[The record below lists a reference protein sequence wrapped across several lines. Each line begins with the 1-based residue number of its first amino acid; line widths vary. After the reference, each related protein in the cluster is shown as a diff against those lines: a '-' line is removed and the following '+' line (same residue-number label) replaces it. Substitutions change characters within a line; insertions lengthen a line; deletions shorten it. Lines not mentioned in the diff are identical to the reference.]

1 VPTTSTNPKTQA
13 ESPRCP
19 INVAARRSGLTAHVI
34 RAWERRYSAITPNRS
49 TTARRLYSDWE
60 VQRLVLLRQA
70 VQLGHRIS
78 EVANLPMEE
87 LHALVGRD
95 MLPGVEASP
104 RIPYPNTR
112 LVEVAITAAAALDS
126 QAFLQALLQATRTL
140 VVPALFEEFVE
151 PLMTEIGMRWQSGRL
166 RVVHEHFAS
175 AHLRT
180 FLGDLMT
187 SSNVEPSGPCV
198 IVTTP
203 VGQVHELGSLMA
215 AITAMNAGWETIYAG
230 PSLPAEEIAHAAQSR
245 NARAVALSLCYLPD
259 DLQNDPRI
267 DPLLSKLRGLLP
279 ASVEIFV
286 GGAAAPAYAG
296 SISSAGLHGPITLRD
311 FRAALDALRV
321 NHPLNVAA
329 HDDVPALA
337 GAAAR

>member
-1 VPTTSTNPKTQA
+1 MSKPAANQH

-34 RAWERRYSAITPNRS
+34 RAWERRYQAISPNRS

-95 MLPGVEASP
+95 TLPGLEATP
-104 RIPYPNTR
+104 RIPLTRLR
-112 LVEVAITAAAALDS
+112 LVEVAINAAMALDS

-140 VVPALFEEFVE
+140 TVPALFEDFVD
-151 PLMTEIGMRWQSGRL
+151 PLMNEIGMRWRDGRM
-166 RVVHEHFAS
+166 RVAHEHFAS

-187 SSNVEPSGPCV
+187 SSSVAPSGPCIV
-198 IVTTP
+198 VTTP
-203 VGQVHELGSLMA
+203 FGQHHELGALMV
-215 AITAMNAGWETIYAG
+215 AITAMRAGWEVVYAG
-230 PSLPAEEIAHAAQSR
+230 SSLPAEEIQHAVEVR
-245 NARAVALSLCYLPD
+245 NARAVALSLCYPAD
-259 DLQNDPRI
+259 DPRI
-267 DPLLSKLRGLLP
+267 EGQLMKLRGALP
-279 ASVEIFV
+279 PGLPLFV
-286 GGAAAPAYAG
+286 GGTASEGYARVLATIG
-296 SISSAGLHGPITLRD
+296 ARRPQNLRE
-311 FRAALDALRV
+311 FNSELDLLRQR
-321 NHPLNVAA
+321 L
-329 HDDVPALA
+329 
-337 GAAAR
+337 G

>member
-1 VPTTSTNPKTQA
+1 MSAQLAPHV

-34 RAWERRYSAITPNRS
+34 RAWERRYQAITPNRS

-70 VQLGHRIS
+70 VDLGHRIG

-95 MLPGVEASP
+95 TLPGIEASP
-104 RIPYPNTR
+104 RIPFTRSR
-112 LVEVAITAAAALDS
+112 LVEVAINAAVAMDS
-126 QAFLQALLQATRTL
+126 QAFLQALLQATRSL
-140 VVPALFEEFVE
+140 SVPGLFEDFVH
-151 PLMTEIGMRWQSGRL
+151 PLMAEIGVRWREGQL

-187 SSNVEPSGPCV
+187 SSSVAPSGPCL

-203 VGQVHELGSLMA
+203 FGQNHEIGSLMV
-215 AITAMNAGWETIYAG
+215 AITAMRAGWEVVYAG
-230 PSLPAEEIAHAAQSR
+230 PGLPAEEIVHAVETR
-245 NARAVALSLCYLPD
+245 NARAVALSLCYPSD
-259 DLQNDPRI
+259 DPRI
-267 DPLLSKLRGLLP
+267 DGQLVKLRGLLGQQLPIYIGGQAADGYTPTLNAIAARRP
-279 ASVEIFV
+279 A
-286 GGAAAPAYAG
+286 
-296 SISSAGLHGPITLRD
+296 TLRD
-311 FRAALDALRV
+311 FSAELDALRQRM
-321 NHPLNVAA
+321 N
-329 HDDVPALA
+329 
-337 GAAAR
+337 

>member
-1 VPTTSTNPKTQA
+1 MSAQLAPHA

-34 RAWERRYSAITPNRS
+34 RAWERRYQAITPNRS

-70 VQLGHRIS
+70 VDLGHRIS

-95 MLPGVEASP
+95 TLPGVEASP
-104 RIPYPNTR
+104 RIPFTRSR
-112 LVEVAITAAAALDS
+112 LVEVAINAAVAMDS
-126 QAFLQALLQATRTL
+126 QAFLQALLQATRSQT
-140 VVPALFEEFVE
+140 VPGLFEDFVH
-151 PLMTEIGMRWQSGRL
+151 PLMAEIGVRWRDGQL

-187 SSNVEPSGPCV
+187 SSSVAPSGPCL

-203 VGQVHELGSLMA
+203 FGQNHEIGSLMV
-215 AITAMNAGWETIYAG
+215 AITAMRAGWEVVYAG
-230 PSLPAEEIAHAAQSR
+230 PGLPAEEIVHAVETR
-245 NARAVALSLCYLPD
+245 NARAVALSLCYPSD
-259 DLQNDPRI
+259 DPRI
-267 DPLLSKLRGLLP
+267 DGQLVKLRSLLGPQLPIYIGGQAAGGYTPTLTAIAARRP
-279 ASVEIFV
+279 AN
-286 GGAAAPAYAG
+286 
-296 SISSAGLHGPITLRD
+296 LRD
-311 FRAALDALRV
+311 FSAELDALRQRM
-321 NHPLNVAA
+321 N
-329 HDDVPALA
+329 
-337 GAAAR
+337 

>member
-1 VPTTSTNPKTQA
+1 MSKAAAATQI

-34 RAWERRYSAITPNRS
+34 RAWERRYQAITPNRS

-95 MLPGVEASP
+95 TLPGLEATP
-104 RIPYPNTR
+104 RIPFTR
-112 LVEVAITAAAALDS
+112 SKLVEVAITAATAMDS
-126 QAFLQALLQATRTL
+126 QAFLQSLLQATRTL
-140 VVPALFEEFVE
+140 TVPALFEDFVD
-151 PLMTEIGMRWQSGRL
+151 PLMHEIGVRWRDGRM

-187 SSNVEPSGPCV
+187 SSSVAPSGPCIV
-198 IVTTP
+198 VTTP
-203 VGQVHELGSLMA
+203 FGQHHELGALMV
-215 AITAMNAGWETIYAG
+215 AITAMRAGWEVVYAG
-230 PSLPAEEIAHAAQSR
+230 SSLPAEEVQHAAEVR
-245 NARAVALSLCYLPD
+245 NARAVALSLCYPSD
-259 DLQNDPRI
+259 DPRI
-267 DPLLSKLRGLLP
+267 DGQLMKLRKLLP
-279 ASVEIFV
+279 QSLPIFV
-286 GGAAAPAYAG
+286 GG
-296 SISSAGLHGPITLRD
+296 SASEGYSPTLSAIGARRPTD
-311 FRAALDALRV
+311 LREFSAELDHLRAR
-321 NHPLNVAA
+321 
-329 HDDVPALA
+329 LA
-337 GAAAR
+337 

>member
-1 VPTTSTNPKTQA
+1 MPTTSTEPRA
-13 ESPRCP
+13 AARGESPRCP

-34 RAWERRYSAITPNRS
+34 RAWERRYGAITPNRS

-104 RIPYPNTR
+104 RIPYPNAR
-112 LVEVAITAAAALDS
+112 LVEVAIAAAAGLDS
-126 QAFLQALLQATRTL
+126 KAFLQALLQATRTL
-140 VVPALFEEFVE
+140 VVPALFEDFVD
-151 PLMTEIGMRWQSGRL
+151 PLMTEIGRRWQSGTL

-187 SSNVEPSGPCV
+187 SSGVEPSGPCV
-198 IVTTP
+198 IVSTP
-203 VGQVHELGSLMA
+203 FGQVHELGSLMA
-215 AITAMNAGWETIYAG
+215 AITAMRAGWESIYAG
-230 PSLPAEEIAHAAQSR
+230 SSLPVEEIAHAAESR

-259 DLQNDPRI
+259 DLQNDPRVE
-267 DPLLSKLRGLLP
+267 PLLAKLRSLLP
-279 ASVEIFV
+279 PSVEIFV
-286 GGAAAPAYAG
+286 GGAAAPAYAA
-296 SISSAGLHGPITLRD
+296 SIAASALRGPITLSD
-311 FRAALDALRV
+311 FSAALDGLRV
-321 NHPLNVAA
+321 Q
-329 HDDVPALA
+329 PARSNGA
-337 GAAAR
+337 GQ

>member
-1 VPTTSTNPKTQA
+1 MSPPSRRETKSSA

-34 RAWERRYSAITPNRS
+34 RAWERRYGAIRPNRS

-104 RIPYPNTR
+104 RIPYPQTR
-112 LVEVAITAAAALDS
+112 LVDMAIAAASGLDS
-126 QAFLQALLQATRTL
+126 KGFLQALLQATRTL
-140 VVPALFEEFVE
+140 VVPALFEEFVD
-151 PLMTEIGMRWQSGRL
+151 PLMTEIGMRWQDGRL

-187 SSNVEPSGPCV
+187 SSDVEPTGPCV

-203 VGQVHELGSLMA
+203 FGQVHELGALMA
-215 AITAMNAGWETIYAG
+215 AITAMRQGWDTVYSG
-230 PSLPAEEIAHAAQSR
+230 PSLSPEEIAHAAQSR
-245 NARAVALSLCYLPD
+245 NARAVALGLSYAPV
-259 DLQNDPRI
+259 DPRVE
-267 DPLLSKLRGLLP
+267 PQLSALRSLLP
-279 ASVEIFV
+279 PSIEIFV
-286 GGAAAPAYAG
+286 GGTAAPVYADA
-296 SISSAGLHGPITLRD
+296 ISACGLKGPMRLRE
-311 FRAALDALRV
+311 FGAALDGLRGRSSS
-321 NHPLNVAA
+321 PTSKAA
-329 HDDVPALA
+329 
-337 GAAAR
+337 

>member
-1 VPTTSTNPKTQA
+1 MSAKLAQHA

-34 RAWERRYSAITPNRS
+34 RAWERRYQAITPNRS

-70 VQLGHRIS
+70 VDLGHRIS

-95 MLPGVEASP
+95 TLPGVEASP
-104 RIPYPNTR
+104 RIPFTRSR
-112 LVEVAITAAAALDS
+112 LVEVAINAAVAMDS
-126 QAFLQALLQATRTL
+126 QAFLQALLQATRSL
-140 VVPALFEEFVE
+140 SVPGLFEDFVH
-151 PLMTEIGMRWQSGRL
+151 PLMAEIGTRWREGQM

-187 SSNVEPSGPCV
+187 SSSVAPSGPCL

-203 VGQVHELGSLMA
+203 FGQNHEIGSLMV
-215 AITAMNAGWETIYAG
+215 AITAMRAGWEVVYAG
-230 PSLPAEEIAHAAQSR
+230 PSLPAEEIVHAVETR
-245 NARAVALSLCYLPD
+245 NARAVALSLCYPSD
-259 DLQNDPRI
+259 DPRI
-267 DPLLSKLRGLLP
+267 DGQLVKLRGLLGTQVPIYIGGQAAGGYTQTLNSIGARKP
-279 ASVEIFV
+279 AN
-286 GGAAAPAYAG
+286 
-296 SISSAGLHGPITLRD
+296 LRD
-311 FRAALDALRV
+311 FSTELDALRQR
-321 NHPLNVAA
+321 LN
-329 HDDVPALA
+329 
-337 GAAAR
+337 